1 MHKLHDRNN
10 SFDFYISMIRLQS
23 ASVTLNQMKYLEEL
37 DPLNHKE
44 ISYNLVKKY
53 YYSMWNK

>member
-44 ISYNLVKKY
+44 IPYNLVKKY
-53 YYSMWNK
+53 YYSM